1 MKQLF
6 TICILLILIA
16 SCKNK
21 NNKVAEGVP
30 APVEELSVNAKIIET
45 GDIGSCNCY
54 KSDEYFYNRVV
65 RIMVKNNSDSLKSF
79 WIMTCSWQESFR
91 CDIEDISFLPRDC
104 TGNFPIQIKLQPNQE
119 IIFNTILRQKQWSN
133 SKSFR
138 IGLMILEREDFND
151 FNKFENPGYKQNK
164 KTYWSNS
171 ISLDLKTF
179 GYSWKE

>member
-1 MKQLF
+1 MKQLLSF
-6 TICILLILIA
+6 CIILILIT

-21 NNKVAEGVP
+21 NNKVTEGIP
-30 APVEELSVNAKIIET
+30 APVEDYSVNAEIIET
-45 GDIGSCNCY
+45 GDIGACNCI
-54 KSDEYFYNRVV
+54 KSEDYYYNRVV

-104 TGNFPIQIKLQPNQE
+104 NGNFPIQIKLQPKQE
-119 IIFNTILRQKQWSN
+119 ITFNTILGQKQWSK

-138 IGLMILEREDFND
+138 IGLCILAREDFND
-151 FNKFENPGYKQNK
+151 FKKFDNPEYKKNK
-164 KTYWSNS
+164 KTYWSNP

-179 GYSWKE
+179 G